1 MEFSYCYR
9 ITYESGETYDR
20 KKDLL
25 VVEISKEDYKK
36 IISGVLQGTAI
47 EQIED
52 ISEVINKM
60 TENVQF
66 VDRFMNKNGTSRKTP
81 LKKKRAIS
89 KLEFFIPESEYRRLK
104 KMKNP
109 IETLERPEEHMTIY
123 RNDGSSVTLST
134 ENGRVSIV
142 DSREKNIRHVV
153 EADYFISNILH

>member
-36 IISGVLQGTAI
+36 IISGVLQGISAI
-47 EQIED
+47 
-52 ISEVINKM
+52 
-60 TENVQF
+60 
-66 VDRFMNKNGTSRKTP
+66 
-81 LKKKRAIS
+81 
-89 KLEFFIPESEYRRLK
+89 K

-123 RNDGSSVTLST
+123 RNDDSSVTLST
-134 ENGRVSIV
+134 ENGCVSII
-142 DSREKNIRHVV
+142 DSRKKNVCHVV

>member
-1 MEFSYCYR
+1 M
-9 ITYESGETYDR
+9 
-20 KKDLL
+20 
-25 VVEISKEDYKK
+25 
-36 IISGVLQGTAI
+36 QGIAI
-47 EQIED
+47 EQIEG

-66 VDRFMNKNGTSRKTP
+66 VDCFMNKNGTSRKTP

-104 KMKNP
+104 KMKSP

-123 RNDGSSVTLST
+123 RDDGSSVTLST
-134 ENGRVSIV
+134 ENGCVSII
-142 DSREKNIRHVV
+142 DSRKKNVRHVV